1 MKRIK
6 YFLKNAKIL
15 TIALAITV
23 DIIYYINPKAFEIA
37 RLEVKKAGGLTA
49 LYNPKARQPAP
60 RPRLRL
66 RTTLD

>member
-15 TIALAITV
+15 TIVLAITV

-37 RLEVKKAGGLTA
+37 RLEVKKAGS
-49 LYNPKARQPAP
+49 
-60 RPRLRL
+60 
-66 RTTLD
+66 

>member
-15 TIALAITV
+15 TIALAITI

-37 RLEVKKAGGLTA
+37 RLEVKKVGS
-49 LYNPKARQPAP
+49 
-60 RPRLRL
+60 
-66 RTTLD
+66 